1 MPSQPKIRVEKI
13 RITKAGIWFVL
24 ITLIV
29 GAAAGNTGNNALYL
43 VASIL
48 LALLGLSGFISRRN
62 LRKLSVQFGAPPE
75 VHAGQ
80 KFSIP
85 LVISNDD
92 RMFPKRFVL
101 VSGVEAVEPL
111 LIVDLGRRKVMEERA
126 FLKFDRRG
134 LHQIPFLRISS
145 IFPLGLFDKAMRLP
159 VQLEILVFP
168 KITPVAESLYFDRG
182 RVGDELTKKAGWSH
196 ELRALR
202 PFRTGDDPRS
212 IHWKRSARTGE
223 LIFMERQAEAG
234 RRLAI
239 FFDNAFGDLR
249 GGGDDRFEAGV
260 SEAAS
265 LAVHY
270 LDQGFE
276 VALTTREEHIHYGR
290 GRPQQ
295 LRILNSLALIQS
307 APRQR
312 FPLWS
317 GRAAA
322 TEVRL
327 GPGATG
333 KRIAGSGAEEVAVR

>member
-1 MPSQPKIRVEKI
+1 MSSRKIRVERI
-13 RITKAGIWFVL
+13 RITKAGIWFIV

-29 GAAAGNTGNNALYL
+29 GAAAANTGNNALYL
-43 VASIL
+43 VASLL
-48 LALLGLSGFISRRN
+48 LALLGLSGLISRRN
-62 LRKLSVQFGAPPE
+62 LYELSVSFGTPPE

-80 KFSIP
+80 KFSVP
-85 LVISNDD
+85 ATVANED
-92 RMFPKRFVL
+92 RLFAKRYVVL
-101 VSGVEAVEPL
+101 SGLEAAEPL
-111 LIVDLGRRKVMEERA
+111 LILHLGRRRSRQEQVFFQFE
-126 FLKFDRRG
+126 RRG
-134 LHQIPFLRISS
+134 LHRVPFVRVSS
-145 IFPLGLFDKAMRLP
+145 IFPLGLFDKAMRLA
-159 VQLEILVFP
+159 VRLEVLVFP
-168 KITPVAESLYFDRG
+168 RLVPVSESFYFDRG

-196 ELRALR
+196 ELRSLR
-202 PFRTGDDPRS
+202 EFRSGDDPRS
-212 IHWKRSARTGE
+212 IHWKRSARTGD

-239 FFDNAFGDLR
+239 FFDNAFGNVDER
-249 GGGDDRFEAGV
+249 GDERFEAMV

-276 VALTTREEHIHYGR
+276 VALTTREEHVHYGR

-295 LRILNSLALIQS
+295 LRILRSLARVES

-327 GPGATG
+327 GPG
-333 KRIAGSGAEEVAVR
+333 SAVGREQEKAAI

>member
-1 MPSQPKIRVEKI
+1 MREKRVRVERI
-13 RITKAGIWFVL
+13 RITKAGVWFVL
-24 ITLIV
+24 ISLVV
-29 GAAAGNTGNNALYL
+29 GAAAANTGNNALYL
-43 VASIL
+43 VASML
-48 LALLGLSGFISRRN
+48 LALLGISGLSSRRN
-62 LRKLSVQFGAPPE
+62 LYQLSMTFGSPPE

-80 KFSIP
+80 TFSVP
-85 LVISNDD
+85 VTISNDD
-92 RMFPKRFVL
+92 RLFPKRMIQ
-101 VSGVEAVEPL
+101 VSGVVAAEPL
-111 LIVDLGRRKVMEERA
+111 LVPYLGRLQATGERA
-126 FLKFDRRG
+126 FFTFERRG
-134 LHQIPFLRISS
+134 QHRVPSMRISS
-145 IFPLGLFDKAMRLP
+145 IFPLGLFDKAMRLSIDFQ
-159 VQLEILVFP
+159 VLVFP
-168 KITPVAESLYFDRG
+168 RLVPVTESRYFDRG

-212 IHWKRSARTGE
+212 IHWKRSARTGD

-239 FFDNAFGDLR
+239 FFDNAFGELDSA
-249 GGGDDRFEAGV
+249 GDRRFEAIV

-295 LRILNSLALIQS
+295 LRILNSLALVQS
-307 APRQR
+307 APMQR

-327 GPGATG
+327 GPSRQVAV
-333 KRIAGSGAEEVAVR
+333 GAEDAAAAL

>member
-1 MPSQPKIRVEKI
+1 MPAKSKISVERI
-13 RITKAGIWFVL
+13 RITKAGIWFIL
-24 ITLIV
+24 ITLVV

-43 VASIL
+43 VASML
-48 LALLGLSGFISRRN
+48 LALLGLSGLISRRN
-62 LRKLSVQFGAPPE
+62 LRLLSVEFGAPPE

-80 KFSIP
+80 KFSVP
-85 LVISNDD
+85 LEIANDD
-92 RMFPKRFVL
+92 RLFPKRFVL
-101 VSGVEAVEPL
+101 VSGVEAAEPI
-111 LIVDLGRRKVMEERA
+111 LILNLGRRKAMEERA
-126 FLKFDRRG
+126 FFRFERRG
-134 LHQIPFLRISS
+134 LHRVPFLRISS
-145 IFPLGLFDKAMRLP
+145 VFPLGLFDKAMRVSVRLEVLVLP
-159 VQLEILVFP
+159 RIH
-168 KITPVAESLYFDRG
+168 PVAESLYFDRG

-196 ELRALR
+196 ELRSLR

-212 IHWKRSARTGE
+212 IHWKRSARTGD
-223 LIFMERQAEAG
+223 LVFMERQAEAG

-239 FFDNAFGDLR
+239 FFDNAFGDLDER
-249 GGGDDRFEAGV
+249 GDDRFEAMV

-295 LRILNSLALIQS
+295 LRILYSLALIES
-307 APRQR
+307 APPQR

-327 GPGATG
+327 GPGGGVGRALED
-333 KRIAGSGAEEVAVR
+333 AAVV